1 MLRLGSRS
9 MRLLVLLFL
18 CALLGAQAASFTGVH
33 SHEHSAQHC
42 CALCHAGPLPF
53 LEPGMVASISPQVAV
68 IWIAGPAELEIPHD
82 ALLDAGSS
90 RAP

>member
-1 MLRLGSRS
+1 MLRLGFST

-18 CALLGAQAASFTGVH
+18 CALVGAQAASLAGVH
-33 SHEHSAQHC
+33 SHEHSPQHC

-53 LEPGMVASISPQVAV
+53 LEPGIVAAISPHVAV
-68 IWIAGPAELEIPHD
+68 IWISGPAEFAIPHD
-82 ALLDAGSS
+82 VLLDGGSS

>member
-1 MLRLGSRS
+1 MPR
-9 MRLLVLLFL
+9 RLLVLLFL
-18 CALLGAQAASFTGVH
+18 CAVISAQAASFAGIH

-53 LEPGMVASISPQVAV
+53 LDPGIVAAISPHVAV
-68 IWIAGPAELEIPHD
+68 IWIAYPPESESLGDVP
-82 ALLDAGSS
+82 LDGGSS